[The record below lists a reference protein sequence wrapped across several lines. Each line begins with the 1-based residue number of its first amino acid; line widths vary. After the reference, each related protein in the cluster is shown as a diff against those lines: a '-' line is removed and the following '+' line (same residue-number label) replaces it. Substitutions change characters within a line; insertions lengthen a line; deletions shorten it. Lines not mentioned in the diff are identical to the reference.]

1 MGHTPTRID
10 LFPTEATR
18 ATSSQEL
25 TAHSPHPTG
34 VGLLA
39 ARRGETFGTLPA
51 SKRTLHEPSV
61 SRSLPNVGEDNDDD
75 DDDNAPRVFMMPTEL
90 QYVQRVVAASPP
102 LMEGRAERSP
112 ALPKWD
118 LEGRPQTSDRQI
130 HNVAE
135 AGHQPQVRAP
145 SAAADRQYAA
155 MRMEEYLVELL
166 VEGRQDEYAQ
176 VRHSLDQEW
185 LTMTSGA
192 STTVREVS
200 VGNASTQHSFNA
212 RWPHAEGDVVQ
223 ERFDSGGP
231 PLSSEVYWDLVDRL

>member
-10 LFPTEATR
+10 FFPAEATR
-18 ATSSQEL
+18 ATNSQEL
-25 TAHSPHPTG
+25 AAHSPPPTG
-34 VGLLA
+34 VGGGLLV

-51 SKRTLHEPSV
+51 SKRIPLEPSV
-61 SRSLPNVGEDNDDD
+61 SRSLSNVVDDKDDEDD

-102 LMEGRAERSP
+102 LMEGGARRSP

-118 LEGRPQTSDRQI
+118 LEGLPQTSDRQSQSL
-130 HNVAE
+130 VEE
-135 AGHQPQVRAP
+135 AQQPQVRAA

-185 LTMTSGA
+185 LSMTSRA

-200 VGNASTQHSFNA
+200 EGNTSTQHSFNK
-212 RWPHAEGDVVQ
+212 RWSRPAGGDVVQ
-223 ERFDSGGP
+223 AP
-231 PLSSEVYWDLVDRL
+231 PLSSEVYWDLVDQL